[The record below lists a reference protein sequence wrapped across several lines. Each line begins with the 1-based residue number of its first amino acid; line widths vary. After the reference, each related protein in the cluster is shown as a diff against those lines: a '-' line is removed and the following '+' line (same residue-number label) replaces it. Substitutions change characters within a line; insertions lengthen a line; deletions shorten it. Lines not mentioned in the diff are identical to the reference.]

1 VKSVDQHLAD
11 LLALAAPL
19 RPFEMHLLDAHDAT
33 LAQDVYSSVNLPPWD
48 NSAMDGYAVQC
59 DDLRDA
65 SPATPVEL
73 IVDGDVAAG
82 AALLPLVMK
91 GRTVRIMTGAPIP
104 PGCDAVV
111 PVEWTDGGTERVLI
125 TRAPILGQHMRVK
138 GSDIVSG
145 TLILHEG
152 VRLRAAQLAIAAA
165 VGLSRLPTHPHPRVV
180 VLSTGDELVEPGL
193 LLGPGQIYESNSW
206 MLAGAAREAGA
217 RAFRVDTVPDNAER
231 FMRVLED
238 QLVRADLVVT
248 TGGVSKGAYDTVK
261 EVLQHLG
268 TMRFDDVA
276 MQPGKPQGF
285 GTIGPDFTP
294 IVTLPGN
301 PVSAYVSFEVFIRPM
316 IRQMLGLK
324 DIFRPTVRA
333 SMRGHATS
341 PIGKRSFLRGV
352 IQVIDGRYV
361 VTPVEGQGSHMLG
374 ALARANALIV
384 VPEAVE
390 HVDVDDSVAVMMLS
404 EA

>member
-65 SPATPVEL
+65 SPAIPVEL

-261 EVLQHLG
+261 EVLQDLG
-268 TMRFDDVA
+268 TMRFDTVA
-276 MQPGKPQGF
+276 MQPGMPQGF

>member
-1 VKSVDQHLAD
+1 
-11 LLALAAPL
+11 
-19 RPFEMHLLDAHDAT
+19 
-33 LAQDVYSSVNLPPWD
+33 
-48 NSAMDGYAVQC
+48 
-59 DDLRDA
+59 
-65 SPATPVEL
+65 
-73 IVDGDVAAG
+73 
-82 AALLPLVMK
+82 
-91 GRTVRIMTGAPIP
+91 
-104 PGCDAVV
+104 
-111 PVEWTDGGTERVLI
+111 
-125 TRAPILGQHMRVK
+125 
-138 GSDIVSG
+138 
-145 TLILHEG
+145 
-152 VRLRAAQLAIAAA
+152 
-165 VGLSRLPTHPHPRVV
+165 
-180 VLSTGDELVEPGL
+180 LVEPGL

-261 EVLQHLG
+261 EVLQDLG
-268 TMRFDDVA
+268 TMRFDTVA
-276 MQPGKPQGF
+276 MQPGMPQGF

-316 IRQMLGLK
+316 IRQMLGLQ

>member
-1 VKSVDQHLAD
+1 
-11 LLALAAPL
+11 
-19 RPFEMHLLDAHDAT
+19 
-33 LAQDVYSSVNLPPWD
+33 
-48 NSAMDGYAVQC
+48 
-59 DDLRDA
+59 
-65 SPATPVEL
+65 
-73 IVDGDVAAG
+73 
-82 AALLPLVMK
+82 
-91 GRTVRIMTGAPIP
+91 
-104 PGCDAVV
+104 
-111 PVEWTDGGTERVLI
+111 
-125 TRAPILGQHMRVK
+125 MRVK

-180 VLSTGDELVEPGL
+180 LLSTGDELIEPGL

-217 RAFRVDTVPDNAER
+217 RAFRVETIPDNAER

-261 EVLQHLG
+261 EVLEKLG
-268 TMRFDDVA
+268 TMRFDTVA
-276 MQPGKPQGF
+276 MQPGMPQGF

-333 SMRGHATS
+333 TMKGEAKS
-341 PIGKRSFLRGV
+341 PKGKRSFLRGV
-352 IQVIDGRYV
+352 ISVVEGRYV

-384 VPEAVE
+384 VPEDVE
-390 HVDVDDSVAVMMLS
+390 HVGNDDSVAVMMLS